1 MPLSVKVSKLPVL
14 FSPLTRTD
22 LGWIVDTDRGF
33 VKPSPVRKKNQ
44 TSSNNEDTLE
54 KIISSVSYVGNL

>member
-22 LGWIVDTDRGF
+22 LGWIVDKDRGF
-33 VKPSPVRKKNQ
+33 VKPSPFREKNKS
-44 TSSNNEDTLE
+44 SSNNEDTLE
-54 KIISSVSYVGNL
+54 KIISFVSYMEN